1 MTDTSRLDSALSGW
15 LAEEAAVRAPQRLV
29 HETRARIAATPQRR
43 VMRGPLAWPRS
54 ITWRPLVTLGVIG
67 VLVLAVA
74 SLSVYLARN
83 GPAQSTSPAP
93 TPSPVPT
100 LTAVQPFECE
110 RARGTCLG
118 PLTAG
123 VYQTT
128 TFEPRVRFS
137 VSAGWSN
144 LYDVPGQF
152 DLSYDAGGQYTYP
165 DGITFSDS
173 LSMFANPVAE
183 SATNA
188 APLSGVGTSAA
199 DLASWLAAHQDLV
212 ATTPKGVEIGGATG
226 FMLEIS
232 LPSGP
237 RSAPDHC
244 TTDHGEPRCESLF
257 VGADPQANYGFG
269 LVGPESA
276 VVYLL
281 DVPGGGTVLLAIDD
295 VDGVDAAGLIQAAT
309 PIVESLDFTP

>member
-1 MTDTSRLDSALSGW
+1 MRPGRGSPRLHSDVSCAD
-15 LAEEAAVRAPQRLV
+15 RF
-29 HETRARIAATPQRR
+29 
-43 VMRGPLAWPRS
+43 AWTRS
-54 ITWRPLVTLGVIG
+54 ITWRPFATLAVIG
-67 VLVLAVA
+67 ALVLAVA

-83 GPAQSTSPAP
+83 GPAQSPSPAP

-118 PLTAG
+118 PLAAG
-123 VYQTT
+123 VYQST
-128 TFEPRVRFS
+128 TFAPRVRFEVPS
-137 VSAGWSN
+137 GWSN

-152 DLSYDAGGQYTYP
+152 DLTYDAGGQYTYP

-173 LSMFANPVAE
+173 LSMFANPLAE
-183 SATNA
+183 SATDA
-188 APLSGVGTSAA
+188 APLAGVGTSAA
-199 DLASWLAAHQDLV
+199 DLAAWLATHQDLV
-212 ATTPKGVEIGGATG
+212 ASAPEAVTIGGASG
-226 FMLEIS
+226 FKLEIS
-232 LPSGP
+232 LPTGA

-269 LVGPESA
+269 LVGPETA

-281 DVPGGGTVLLAIDD
+281 DVPTGGTLLLAIDD
-295 VDGVDAAGLIQAAT
+295 VDGVDAAGIVQAAT
-309 PIVESLDFTP
+309 PIVESIGFAP